1 MASIRQDCETR
12 LKGMQSIR
20 SDYEAEWKEIA
31 RFCQPARSRFL
42 NGDTN
47 KTARRARNARL
58 YDEYAIGSYRTVANG
73 MTSGLSSPSRPW
85 KKLSTFDDGLLD
97 EPDVRFWLSEVD
109 RLMDAFFA
117 RTNFYGAAKTGYHE
131 LGLFGT
137 EACVMMEHRDVG
149 MVCHP
154 LTAGEYWISM
164 SDAMVADTLYRRCPM
179 TARQAVQSFGEDKV
193 SLAVMQAVN
202 TSNSEQL
209 VDVFQAIE
217 PNPQW
222 RPGDPFSHKFRS
234 IYWDEKDQKD
244 RVLRVSGHHD
254 QPFYAPRWDLTGS
267 DIYGYSPAMEGLAS
281 IRELQMQNKR
291 ENEAIDGIVKPEK
304 VTKPGLKLTGQPG
317 NIVSAADVDKDA
329 VMVPYQ
335 MPWQALEQISNKI
348 GRLYQRI
355 DATSYADLFMAITNM
370 QGIQPRNIEEIAARN
385 EEKLTQLGPTI
396 ERVNNEKLAVAIDR
410 VFGIMMRGQM
420 LPPLPEA
427 MQGQSE
433 IKVEFVSILTQMQRM
448 VGLGQ
453 IERTAS
459 FVGNLAGAF
468 PEAADKLNTDEMI
481 DEYADRAGTPP
492 KLIRTAEE
500 VGKLRQQRAQ
510 QANQA
515 RMAEMMPAVQQGA
528 DAARLLSETDVNGQ
542 PMLDTLMGA
551 G

>member
-1 MASIRQDCETR
+1 M
-12 LKGMQSIR
+12 KSIR

-31 RFCQPARSRFL
+31 RFCQPARSRFM
-42 NGDTN
+42 NADTN
-47 KTARRARNARL
+47 KTARRARNAKL
-58 YDEYAIGSYRTVANG
+58 YDEYAIGSYRTLANG

-85 KKLSTFDDGLLD
+85 KKLSTFDDALMD
-97 EPDVRFWLSEVD
+97 EPEVRFWLSEVD
-109 RLMDAFFA
+109 RRMDAFFA
-117 RTNFYGAAKTGYHE
+117 KTNFYGAAKTGYHE

-137 EACVMMEHRDVG
+137 EACVMTEHAQLG

-164 SDAMVADTLYRRCPM
+164 SDAMVPDTLYRRCPM
-179 TARQAVQSFGEDKV
+179 TARQAVQSFGNSVSQVVRNAYDRSDK
-193 SLAVMQAVN
+193 
-202 TSNSEQL
+202 EYL

-217 PNPQW
+217 PNPDWQ
-222 RPGDPFSHKFRS
+222 PGNPFSRRFRS
-234 IYWDEKDQKD
+234 VYWDEKDQAD
-244 RVLRVSGHHD
+244 TVLRVSGYHD
-254 QPFYAPRWDLTGS
+254 QPFWAPRWDLTGS
-267 DIYGYSPAMEGLAS
+267 DCYGYSPAMEGLAS

-291 ENEAIDGIVKPEK
+291 ENEAIDAIVKPEK

-317 NIVSAADVDKDA
+317 NIVSAADVDKDS

-335 MPWQALEQISNKI
+335 MPWQALEQIANKI
-348 GRLYQRI
+348 GRLYQKI

-410 VFGIMMRGQM
+410 VFGIMSRGNL
-420 LPPLPEA
+420 LPPVPQSMMGE
-427 MQGQSE
+427 SE

-459 FVGNLAGAF
+459 FVGNLAGVF

-492 KLIRTAEE
+492 KLIRTNEE
-500 VGKLRQQRAQ
+500 VLKLRQTRAQ
-510 QANQA
+510 QQNQQ

-528 DAARLLSETDVNGQ
+528 DTARLLSETDVNGQ
-542 PMLDTLMGA
+542 PMLDTLLGA

>member
-12 LKGMQSIR
+12 LQGMKSIR
-20 SDYEAEWKEIA
+20 QDYEPEWKEIA

-42 NGDTN
+42 NGETN
-47 KTARRARNARL
+47 KTARRQRNAKL
-58 YDEYAIGSYRTVANG
+58 YDEYAIASYRTLANG

-85 KKLSTFDDGLLD
+85 KKLSTFDDALMD
-97 EPDVRFWLSEVD
+97 EPEVRFWLSEVD
-109 RLMDAFFA
+109 RRMDAFFA
-117 RTNFYGAAKTGYHE
+117 QTNFYGAAKTGYHE

-137 EACVMMEHRDVG
+137 EACVMVEHRTLG
-149 MVCHP
+149 MVCHA

-179 TARQAVQSFGEDKV
+179 TVRQTVQSFGSKV
-193 SLAVMQAVN
+193 SANVRAMYDR
-202 TSNSEQL
+202 SHYDEI

-217 PNPQW
+217 ADPDW
-222 RPGDPFSHKFRS
+222 KPGDPFSKPWRS
-234 IYWDEKDQKD
+234 VYWDEKDDCEKT
-244 RVLRVSGHHD
+244 LRVSGYHD

-267 DIYGYSPAMEGLAS
+267 DTYGYSPAMEGLPS

-291 ENEAIDGIVKPEK
+291 ENEAIDHLVKPEK
-304 VTKPGLKLTGQPG
+304 VVKAGMKLTGQPG
-317 NIVSAADVDKDA
+317 NIVSAADIDKDG
-329 VMVPYQ
+329 VLVPYA
-335 MPWQALEQISNKI
+335 MPYQAVQAIGNKI
-348 GRLYQRI
+348 DRLYRKI
-355 DATSYADLFMAITNM
+355 DTTSFADLFMAITNM

-396 ERVNNEKLAVAIDR
+396 ERVNNEKLSVAIDR
-410 VFGIMMRGQM
+410 VFGIMMRGGM
-420 LPPLPEA
+420 LPPVPEV
-427 MQGQSE
+427 MREQSD

-481 DEYADRAGTPP
+481 DEYAERAGTPP

-500 VGKLRQQRAQ
+500 VGKIRQQRQ
-510 QANQA
+510 QQQNAA
-515 RMAEMMPAVQQGA
+515 KMAEMAPAMQQGA

-542 PMLDTLMGA
+542 PMLDTLLGGA
-551 G
+551 

>member
-1 MASIRQDCETR
+1 
-12 LKGMQSIR
+12 
-20 SDYEAEWKEIA
+20 
-31 RFCQPARSRFL
+31 
-42 NGDTN
+42 
-47 KTARRARNARL
+47 
-58 YDEYAIGSYRTVANG
+58 
-73 MTSGLSSPSRPW
+73 
-85 KKLSTFDDGLLD
+85 
-97 EPDVRFWLSEVD
+97 
-109 RLMDAFFA
+109 
-117 RTNFYGAAKTGYHE
+117 
-131 LGLFGT
+131 
-137 EACVMMEHRDVG
+137 
-149 MVCHP
+149 
-154 LTAGEYWISM
+154 
-164 SDAMVADTLYRRCPM
+164 M
-179 TARQAVQSFGEDKV
+179 TARQAVQSFGPNRVSSAVRQAYDRSDKEH
-193 SLAVMQAVN
+193 M
-202 TSNSEQL
+202 
-209 VDVFQAIE
+209 VDVFHAIE

-222 RPGDPFSHKFRS
+222 RPGDPFSHRFRS
-234 IYWDEKDQKD
+234 IYWDENDQKD
-244 RVLRVSGHHD
+244 RVLRISGHHD

-304 VTKPGLKLTGQPG
+304 VTKAGLKLTGQPG

-410 VFGIMMRGQM
+410 VFGIMMRGNM
-420 LPPLPEA
+420 LPPIPDA
-427 MQGQSE
+427 MRGQSE

-492 KLIRTAEE
+492 KLIRTTEE
-500 VGKLRQQRAQ
+500 AGKLRQQRAQ
-510 QANQA
+510 QANQQ

-528 DAARLLSETDVNGQ
+528 DAARLLSETDVGGA
-542 PMLDTLMGA
+542 PMLDTLLGA

>member
-1 MASIRQDCETR
+1 
-12 LKGMQSIR
+12 
-20 SDYEAEWKEIA
+20 
-31 RFCQPARSRFL
+31 
-42 NGDTN
+42 
-47 KTARRARNARL
+47 
-58 YDEYAIGSYRTVANG
+58 
-73 MTSGLSSPSRPW
+73 
-85 KKLSTFDDGLLD
+85 
-97 EPDVRFWLSEVD
+97 
-109 RLMDAFFA
+109 
-117 RTNFYGAAKTGYHE
+117 
-131 LGLFGT
+131 
-137 EACVMMEHRDVG
+137 MMEHDQVG

-164 SDAMVADTLYRRCPM
+164 SDAMVPDTLYRRCPM
-179 TARQAVQSFGEDKV
+179 TVRQAVQSFGKDRV
-193 SLAVMQAVN
+193 SSAVLQAYD
-202 TSNSEQL
+202 TSNHEQL

-217 PNPQW
+217 PNSQW
-222 RPGDPFSHKFRS
+222 QPGNPFSHRFRS
-234 IYWDEKDQKD
+234 VYWDEKDQKD
-244 RVLRVSGHHD
+244 RVLRISGHHD

-304 VTKPGLKLTGQPG
+304 VTKPGVKLTGQPG
-317 NIVSAADVDKDA
+317 NIVSAADVDKDV

-335 MPWQALEQISNKI
+335 MPWQAIEQISNKI

-410 VFGIMMRGQM
+410 VFGIMMRGRM
-420 LPPLPEA
+420 LPPVPEA
-427 MQGQSE
+427 MRDQSE

-459 FVGNLAGAF
+459 FVGNLAGTF
-468 PEAADKLNTDEMI
+468 PDAADKLNTDEMI

-492 KLIRTAEE
+492 KLIRTAEQ

-510 QANQA
+510 QQNQA
-515 RMAEMMPAVQQGA
+515 RMAEMMPAMQQGA

-542 PMLDTLMGA
+542 PMLDTLLGA